1 MFPGCFGWCVSYIFC
16 RFWGLLY
23 IYHQNIW
30 VIWVLL
36 VAVEV
41 TIWVSTALSANS
53 STSRWRDAR
62 FRPWPWKRGALV
74 GEMSC
79 LNIIQSLG
87 VMTWGVPKSWL
98 DGLQWNTRKELD
110 DLEVHTPI
118 LGHLHTTAD
127 NIQQPLMWCFNKL
140 LKCWDM
146 SIYFLHFH
154 VFFYQQVAGPP
165 TIYVCHGVPINQTS
179 YIIIQS
185 SCSMLEFYTFV
196 WFCWKLIFS
205 WKIPKVFAVTYC
217 KIHVFF
223 PKQLHHFGTFQI
235 RQWGV
240 VPWICP
246 WFCTRRWISTWS
258 MWCFRPASLWRGPWK
273 RTSLV
278 WSLESTPGRL
288 VVYVVS
294 EWLNLGETV

>member
-1 MFPGCFGWCVSYIFC
+1 MF
-16 RFWGLLY
+16 
-23 IYHQNIW
+23 
-30 VIWVLL
+30 
-36 VAVEV
+36 
-41 TIWVSTALSANS
+41 
-53 STSRWRDAR
+53 
-62 FRPWPWKRGALV
+62 
-74 GEMSC
+74 
-79 LNIIQSLG
+79 
-87 VMTWGVPKSWL
+87 
-98 DGLQWNTRKELD
+98 
-110 DLEVHTPI
+110 
-118 LGHLHTTAD
+118 
-127 NIQQPLMWCFNKL
+127 
-140 LKCWDM
+140 
-146 SIYFLHFH
+146 
-154 VFFYQQVAGPP
+154 FFYQQVAGPP